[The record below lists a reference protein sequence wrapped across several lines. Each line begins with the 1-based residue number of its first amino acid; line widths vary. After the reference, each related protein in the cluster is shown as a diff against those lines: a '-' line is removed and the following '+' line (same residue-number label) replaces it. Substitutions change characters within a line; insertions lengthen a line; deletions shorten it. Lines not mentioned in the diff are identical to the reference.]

1 MTGHSRVLVR
11 PWKLVIAVLVL
22 GAHIVFLHRVR
33 HAGLSLTVM
42 AGLVVLLIGK
52 HIGVFGSLYGL
63 LRRRNRK

>member
-1 MTGHSRVLVR
+1 MTGRSRVLVR